1 MEVRPRFLQIDLQFS
16 IFNNSILVIKLGD
29 VKLLNSFS
37 KCQASVM
44 ATGCGFCA
52 VLNAMSSTLWC
63 SHTWL
68 FTEVTS
74 KVLGHL
80 GDVCP
85 VYTVAY
91 GVKYIYIYTY
101 IYITPWLTA

>member
-1 MEVRPRFLQIDLQFS
+1 
-16 IFNNSILVIKLGD
+16 
-29 VKLLNSFS
+29 
-37 KCQASVM
+37 M

-52 VLNAMSSTLWC
+52 RLNVISSTLWC

-80 GDVCP
+80 GDVYP
-85 VYTVAY
+85 VQIVAY
-91 GVKYIYIYTY
+91 GVIFIYIYIYTY
-101 IYITPWLTA
+101 IYILFICFCYARDVMDTLMLPNDIM